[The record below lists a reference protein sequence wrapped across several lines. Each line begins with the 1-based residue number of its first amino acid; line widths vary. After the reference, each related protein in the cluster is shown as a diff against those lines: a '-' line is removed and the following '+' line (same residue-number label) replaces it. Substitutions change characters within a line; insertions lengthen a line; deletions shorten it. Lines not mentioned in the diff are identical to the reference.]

1 MKNLRNN
8 PLFIAIL
15 TVIFGFVFTWILD
28 SSEGIELSLGLKIF
42 ISILAGISA
51 YRQVYTKNKKKV

>member
-1 MKNLRNN
+1 MENFNKN

-15 TVIFGFVFTWILD
+15 TLIFGFAFTWILD

-42 ISILAGISA
+42 ISILAAISA
-51 YRQVYTKNKKKV
+51 YRHVYTKNKKKD